1 MSDTSPS
8 VEPASPVHPRNG
20 APDRLA
26 LAEFDAGLPDETGVA
41 QAAAHVAGCA
51 QCQAVLSGLGA
62 ARASLQLL
70 AGTPMPRAVAD
81 RIAAALAAEAAT
93 AGPPRTEAER
103 ESTPGS
109 GSERESTPGSETGFS
124 AVASVEATGGHR
136 PAEVIELRSARR
148 VRRLRVAAALAAAI
162 VVVGGG
168 GYVLTA
174 PGGGEDS
181 ATSAEG
187 AGDVAQDHGAESGGG
202 QALARYD
209 RQSLEAAVGDLLA
222 AGTASGS
229 EGGSP
234 RTAGGGEEVAPG
246 GGVDQDCLASI
257 PVATAEALSITR
269 AIYEDQVAIVVL
281 FAADPGRVQVTVLA
295 DCVDG
300 TESAVVVAFDAAR

>member
-8 VEPASPVHPRNG
+8 AEPASPVHPRNG

-70 AGTPMPRAVAD
+70 AGTPIPRAVAD

-93 AGPPRTEAER
+93 ADPPRTEAER

-109 GSERESTPGSETGFS
+109 ATGFG

-187 AGDVAQDHGAESGGG
+187 AGDVAQDNGAESGGG

-222 AGTASGS
+222 AGTGSGS